1 MEPKDFQNNS
11 AERIVELFQSGQ
23 NRVLLADEVGLGK
36 TIVARA
42 VVKKMHGQAKA
53 KGKPFKVIYV
63 CSNQGII
70 QQNAHKLG
78 IDEVVPLSE
87 SRLSMQHKTLYQNQD
102 KDYLIPITPATSLEQ
117 TNGSGNANERALIFL
132 LIHKSFNRSERDI
145 LKWYLDVH
153 YSKKK
158 KYNSENIKHT
168 YWFEHIKDI
177 KDRFPT
183 GYYKDIRKK
192 LENKKDFSN
201 LIEKIKQTLKAEEP
215 NRKYIND
222 LRTLFCEISMD
233 MLNPNLVIMDEF
245 QRYRDLMEGGID
257 TEENRLAQWL
267 FSNENTKILL
277 VSATPYKPMVTM
289 EEISQTGRN
298 EQFEDFHHLMRFLM
312 GNDYNGFE
320 KNWNKYSNLLGS
332 LSENTIDDLVAAKEV
347 VEQDLQ
353 KVMVRTER
361 YVPNLTS
368 NEMKEVTPTAEEV
381 KEYKLLRELLS
392 DAAKASGKKNPPLNI
407 DYVKSAPFLL
417 SFMQQYVEK
426 DFIEKAYEN
435 EQGPKKRDGLLVVQK
450 RIENK
455 DPLICHNARLKV
467 LCDMLFQSGKDRKDA
482 ANLLWVPA
490 SMPYYKP
497 VGIFERCS
505 DFSKILVFSRWGFV
519 PRMLATVLSYTA
531 AIKFDKEKGFKEK
544 DSYAL
549 NKCKELLLSPFPNL
563 SKLYEKGPQCEDLKD
578 VRERI
583 KNSLKE
589 RLGENINNASKRN
602 VYKDILKILNQ
613 INDGQLTSDVIVYES
628 TLDFIVNIIIA
639 SPGVC
644 LWRCFKKEYGDT
656 FEEVKKS
663 GLWNFANAF
672 VNMLGND
679 ESQGIIKNNIHR
691 GRVFERV
698 VEYCM
703 NGNLQAVIDEYAFVL
718 GYNSDKEMG
727 NNEKKALWEKMGSS
741 IIIRSSLNIDT
752 DESFLVANGKM
763 PSIKRWFACD
773 YAKLKADDKDEK
785 HKISVQSAFNS
796 PFRPFV
802 LASTSVG
809 QEGLDFHL
817 YCRKIVH
824 WNLPSNPVDLEQRSG
839 RIDRYAC
846 LAIRRNVARLSES
859 KLKWQDAFEN
869 VYEKWHK
876 LPNQYNDLVPY
887 WCLPRDVIEK
897 QHDIEKI
904 ENIFL
909 LYPMSVDTQ
918 LYAKLKKQLS
928 LYRLTMGQPDQEF
941 VIELLEKLNLDEDE
955 KEKLMFHLSPE
966 KNHN

>member
-1 MEPKDFQNNS
+1 MKPKDFQNNS

-42 VVKKMHGQAKA
+42 VVERMHKQTTTN
-53 KGKPFKVIYV
+53 GKSFKVIYV

-70 QQNAHKLG
+70 RQNAHKLG
-78 IDEVVPLSE
+78 IEEVVPLSE
-87 SRLSMQHKTLYQNQD
+87 SRLSMQHLVLFDKKD

-117 TNGSGNANERALIFL
+117 TNGYGNANERALIFS
-132 LIHKSFNRSERDI
+132 LICERFDPTEQEL
-145 LKWYLDVH
+145 LKWYLDVYGGSSH
-153 YSKKK
+153 TDPFNRIENTKKNFPSGYSEFIQDKLDNKDVF
-158 KYNSENIKHT
+158 SDLIKS
-168 YWFEHIKDI
+168 IK
-177 KDRFPT
+177 R
-183 GYYKDIRKK
+183 
-192 LENKKDFSN
+192 
-201 LIEKIKQTLKAEEP
+201 TLQEATPDK
-215 NRKYIND
+215 KYINK

-233 MLNPNLVIMDEF
+233 MLHPDLVIMDEF
-245 QRYRDLMEGGID
+245 QRYRDLMKGGTD
-257 TEENRLAQWL
+257 TEENRLAQRL
-267 FSNENTKILL
+267 FSNEGTKILL

-312 GNDYNGFE
+312 ADDYDSFE
-320 KNWNKYSNLLGS
+320 KKWNEYCNRLGS
-332 LSENTIDDLVAAKEV
+332 LRKDTIDDLVAAKEV

-368 NEMKEVTPTAEEV
+368 NKKILVTPTAEEV
-381 KEYKLLRELLS
+381 KEYGLLRQLLS
-392 DAAKASGKKNPPLNI
+392 DAAKESGRKSPSLNI

-426 DFIEKAYEN
+426 EFIEKVYKN
-435 EQGPKKRDGLLVVQK
+435 KQGPKKRDGLFVVQEC
-450 RIENK
+450 IENRK
-455 DPLICHNARLKV
+455 PLKCHNARLKV
-467 LCDMLFQSGKDRKDA
+467 LCDMLFQSPKDT
-482 ANLLWVPA
+482 ANLLWVPP

-497 VGIFERCS
+497 MGIFEKCS

-531 AIKFDKEKGFKEK
+531 AIKFDKEKGTKERE
-544 DSYAL
+544 SNAL
-549 NKCKELLLSPFPNL
+549 NKYKELLLSPFPNL
-563 SKLYEKGPQCEDLKD
+563 SELYEKSDKCEDLKD
-578 VRERI
+578 VRKRI

-589 RLGENINNASKRN
+589 RLEENKKNASASKKN
-602 VYKDILKILNQ
+602 GYKDLLELLKLL
-613 INDGQLTSDVIVYES
+613 DAGQLSSDVVIDDK

-644 LWRCFKKEYGDT
+644 LRRCFGKDYGDMY
-656 FEEVKKS
+656 VKDNKS
-663 GLWNFANAF
+663 TLWNFANAF
-672 VNMLGND
+672 VNMLGNE
-679 ESQGIIKNNIHR
+679 ESQGIVKKNTNS
-691 GRVFERV
+691 GRVYERV
-698 VEYCM
+698 VEYCV
-703 NGNLQAVIDEYAFVL
+703 NGNLQAVFDEYAFVL
-718 GYNSDKEMG
+718 GYNSAIEDKD
-727 NNEKKALWEKMGSS
+727 KKDLWEKMESS
-741 IIIRSSLNIDT
+741 IINRSTLDIDT
-752 DESFLVANGKM
+752 DESFWVANGKKK
-763 PSIKRWFACD
+763 PIQRWFACD
-773 YAKLKADDKDEK
+773 YAKLKADNKDEQ
-785 HKISVQSAFNS
+785 HKMSVQSAFNS

-802 LASTSVG
+802 LASTSMG

-887 WCLPRDVIEK
+887 WCLPKDVIEN
-897 QHDIEKI
+897 QHEIEKI

-909 LYPMSVDTQ
+909 LYPMSVDNQ
-918 LYAKLKKQLS
+918 LYAKLQKQLS

-941 VIELLEKLNLDEDE
+941 IIELLDKMGLAEDDYK
-955 KEKLMFHLSPE
+955 KEKLMFHLSPTNN
-966 KNHN
+966 KSNS